1 MNYRTV
7 FIFPF
12 LLLASGVALAN
23 VYGAV
28 RGVVHDPHHRPIQDA
43 MVMLKS
49 KSSDWSKSTTTNNS
63 GEFQFNGVPLGD
75 YSVTVAS
82 KGFAQTGQDVTV
94 ISGTV
99 PVVHF
104 QLDVESVRKSLRFRL
119 SEPWLRLTLRRRLRS
134 STARTS
140 SALPERIKPIAC
152 P

>member
-7 FIFPF
+7 FILP
-12 LLLASGVALAN
+12 LLFLASGVAFAN
-23 VYGAV
+23 IYGAV
-28 RGVVHDPHHRPIQDA
+28 RGVVHDPHHRPIQYA

-49 KSSDWSKSTTTNNS
+49 KSSDWSKSTTTDNS

-75 YSVTVAS
+75 YTVTVAS

-104 QLDVESVRKSLRFRL
+104 QTR
-119 SEPWLRLTLRRRLRS
+119 
-134 STARTS
+134 
-140 SALPERIKPIAC
+140 C
-152 P
+152 